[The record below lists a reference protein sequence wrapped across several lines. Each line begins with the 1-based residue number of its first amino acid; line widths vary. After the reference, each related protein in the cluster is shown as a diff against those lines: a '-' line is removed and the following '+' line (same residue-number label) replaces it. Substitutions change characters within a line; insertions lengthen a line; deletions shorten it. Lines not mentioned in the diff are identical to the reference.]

1 MGANALD
8 IYHAECEKAG
18 IGITIKA
25 RDEKDAYDKLV
36 STVGYW
42 QAQKRHKTSKKD
54 WTITKED

>member
-1 MGANALD
+1 MATKLY

-25 RDEKDAYDKLV
+25 RDKKDAYSKLI

-42 QAQKRHKTSKKD
+42 QAQKKFKTNKND
-54 WTITKED
+54 WVITEEK